1 MDLPNCIIQWES
13 GKKNH
18 EKPLRWAA
26 ILKNGSHLV
35 FLLG

>member
-1 MDLPNCIIQWES
+1 MGIWQ
-13 GKKNH
+13 KNH